1 MNWKIRLF
9 EIPILA
15 HMFTKIALAVA
26 FSPRMEALLAET
38 KRLVELFLSDLIL
51 IHVGE
56 KTEELENEFQEVL
69 RRHGLDIDRTTII
82 WKQGKPAKMILEA
95 CKESKVDLLVAGAM
109 KEEGFLKYYMGS
121 VGRKIIRK
129 SPCSVLTL
137 IDPKPETTSFSK
149 VVLNGTQLEITPFVI
164 AKGVV
169 FSREVKAEQVHILN
183 EIKMY
188 GLQMGAASEDSEG
201 EIAQTRRQLVQDE
214 IDYVHEI
221 LKGIETND
229 LKINIKVTGGKW
241 AIELG
246 RFCKKIEADLL
257 VVGDDQRLT
266 FFDRLFP
273 HDLEDLLSTLPCNL
287 LILKI

>member
-9 EIPILA
+9 EIPSLA

-56 KTEELENEFQEVL
+56 KTDELENEFQEVL

-201 EIAQTRRQLVQDE
+201 EIAQTRRKLVQDE
-214 IDYVHEI
+214 MDYVQEI

-246 RFCKKIEADLL
+246 RFCEKIEADLL